1 MMKTCSMRTK
11 NRNRLFFF
19 LFFNVFSLVVV
30 SQNAEEIDKIR
41 AQYQDAKAIFLTK
54 SEEYRIFIENNVVKG
69 TCNTHE
75 QILINTES
83 GINFQTRSV
92 PSSHFVEVSKI
103 KAFIQ
108 IPNGKKYL
116 RKDVEKIEQKD
127 NTDRSVFYDDQK
139 LYSFVYP
146 SAQVGAILN
155 LDYVSTYK
163 EPRFLGSYF
172 WANYIPYVK
181 DELTITVQKGINIKY
196 KLFNTENFDLEF
208 TKEEKKDEVVY
219 TWKSKDKRPIP
230 LYSDAPD
237 FRYYEPHI
245 IFYVTDYT
253 INGKKDT
260 LLGTPKELYNWY
272 VDIQKN
278 VNKTEDAHLKKVTDS
293 LVVGVTDEWEKV
305 KKIFYWVQDNISYV
319 AFEDGLGG
327 FVPRDAGLVCSRK
340 YGDCKDMASII
351 HEMLTMAGV
360 RSYLTWIGSRDIP
373 YTYMDVPTPAS
384 DNHMI
389 TSYLDK
395 NNKWI
400 FLDGTGKKA
409 SIDMYTSFIQGK
421 QALISISADSFQLA
435 TVPIKDTSVNQTIDS
450 ITIDIKD
457 NIISGKGT
465 AILTG
470 YDGLD
475 YFYRTQYKNKDELQ
489 EFFKSYFSKGNN
501 KVNFTDVVMK
511 TPERAPVTITYS
523 FELPGYAKYNQ
534 NEMYINLNMDKGL
547 ILEKIVADR
556 KVPVS
561 MKHKTQKRLITIL
574 NIPEGYKVDFIPPNV
589 RIGNELEGFTS
600 TYEVKN
606 NQIIHISDI
615 YINTLMLQPADF
627 EKYNSVIT
635 AQVRAFNQA
644 VSFIKK

>member
-1 MMKTCSMRTK
+1 MRTK
-11 NRNRLFFF
+11 NTIYLFCF
-19 LFFNVFSLVVV
+19 LFFNLFSLVVV

-54 SEEYRIFIENNVVKG
+54 SEEYKIFIENNSVKG

-75 QILINTES
+75 QILINNES

-108 IPNGKKYL
+108 IPNGKKYI
-116 RKDVEKIEQKD
+116 RKDVDKIEQKD
-127 NTDRSVFYDDQK
+127 NTDRSVFYDDSK
-139 LYSFVYP
+139 LYSFTYP

-172 WANYIPYVK
+172 WANYIPYVN
-181 DELTITVQKGINIKY
+181 DELKISVQKGINIKY

-219 TWKSKDKRPIP
+219 TWRSKDKRPIP

-253 INGKKDT
+253 VNGKKDT
-260 LLGTPKELYNWY
+260 LLGTPKELYKWY

-327 FVPRDAGLVCSRK
+327 FVPRDAGIVCSRK

-360 RSYLTWIGSRDIP
+360 KSYLTWIGSRDIP
-373 YTYMDVPTPAS
+373 YTYVDVPTPAS

-435 TVPIKDTSVNQTIDS
+435 TVPVKDTSVNQTIDS

-457 NIISGKGT
+457 NVISGKGT

-475 YFYRTQYKNKDELQ
+475 YFYRTEYKNKDELQ
-489 EFFKSYFSKGNN
+489 EFFKNYFSKGSN
-501 KVNFTDVVMK
+501 KVNFKDVVMK
-511 TPERAPVTITYS
+511 TPERAPVTITYN
-523 FELPGYAKYNQ
+523 FDLPDYAKYNQ

-574 NIPEGYKVDFIPPNV
+574 NIPEGYKVDFVPPNV
-589 RIGNELEGFTS
+589 KVGNDLEGFTS
-600 TYEVKN
+600 TYEIKN

-615 YINTLMLQPADF
+615 YINTLILQPADF